1 MRIGIFPVLNR
12 SGGGTYQYSLTLLQA
27 ISNSPELDED
37 EFVIF
42 ADDIDQPELMP
53 SGPQWSIRPAKPF
66 SIKRAAKAVLRRIV
80 GEEGLFGIWERY
92 RNQLAVPDP
101 EIVSKNPQMRA
112 WLLDM
117 GIDLIIYPSANPLSF
132 EAGIPYIIAIHDLM
146 HLQHP
151 EFPENSQN
159 DELQWREYI
168 FRNGSRYA
176 TFILA
181 DSETGKEDILHFYGQ
196 YGVTAN
202 QVKVLPFL
210 PASYLPAEIP
220 QNEIDEVKKKHNLP
234 ERYLFY
240 PAQFWAHKNHARIY
254 NALGNLKEQL
264 NLEIPLVLCGSF
276 EGQLRKETYEELTN
290 IADQRGVSNQIIYV
304 GYLPEADM
312 GAVYAGAAA
321 LVMPTF
327 HGPTNIPVLE
337 AWIYGCP
344 VITSNVRGIRDQAG
358 DAAVLV
364 DPSSVD
370 EIAEGIR
377 KLWTDSEFA
386 KDMANRGRKR
396 ISLYTMK
403 DFQKRL
409 TDIILEAKEIIGE
422 SRERNLA
429 GR

>member
-27 ISNSPELDED
+27 ISSSPELSED

-66 SIKRAAKAVLRRIV
+66 SIKRAAKAVLRRFV

-101 EIVSKNPQMRA
+101 EIISKNPQMRA
-112 WLLDM
+112 WLLDL

-181 DSETGKEDILHFYGQ
+181 DSETGKEDILQFYGA

-234 ERYLFY
+234 QRYLFY
-240 PAQFWAHKNHARIY
+240 PAQFWPHKNHARIY
-254 NALGNLKEQL
+254 NALGNLKDQL
-264 NLEIPLVLCGSF
+264 NLEIPLVLSGSF
-276 EGQLRKETYEELTN
+276 AGQLRKETYEELMKL
-290 IADQRGVSNQIIYV
+290 ADQRGISNQIIYV

-312 GAVYAGAAA
+312 GAVYAGSAA

-377 KLWTDSEFA
+377 KLWTDPEFA
-386 KDMANRGRKR
+386 KEMANRGRKR

-409 TDIILEAKEIIGE
+409 TDCIVEAKEIVGE

>member
-27 ISNSPELDED
+27 ISSSPELSED

-53 SGPQWSIRPAKPF
+53 SGHQWSIRPAKPF
-66 SIKRAAKAVLRRIV
+66 SIKRAAKAVLRRFV

-101 EIVSKNPQMRA
+101 EIISKNPQMRA
-112 WLLDM
+112 WLLDL

-181 DSETGKEDILHFYGQ
+181 DSETGKEDILQFYGA

-220 QNEIDEVKKKHNLP
+220 QNEIDEVKKRHNLP
-234 ERYLFY
+234 QRYLFY
-240 PAQFWAHKNHARIY
+240 PAQFWPHKNHARIY
-254 NALGNLKEQL
+254 NALGNLKDQL
-264 NLEIPLVLCGSF
+264 NLEIPLVLSGSF
-276 EGQLRKETYEELTN
+276 AGQLRKETYGELMKL
-290 IADQRGVSNQIIYV
+290 ADQRGISNQIIYV

-312 GAVYAGAAA
+312 GAVYGGSAA

-377 KLWTDSEFA
+377 KLWTDPEFA
-386 KDMANRGRKR
+386 KEMANRGRKR

-409 TDIILEAKEIIGE
+409 TDCILEAKEIIGE

>member
-27 ISNSPELDED
+27 ISSSPELSED

-66 SIKRAAKAVLRRIV
+66 SIKRAAKAVLRRFV
-80 GEEGLFGIWERY
+80 GEEGLFGVWERY

-101 EIVSKNPQMRA
+101 EIISKNPQMRA
-112 WLLDM
+112 WLLDL

-168 FRNGSRYA
+168 FRNGSRHA

-181 DSETGKEDILHFYGQ
+181 DSETGKEDILQFYGA

-240 PAQFWAHKNHARIY
+240 PAQFWPHKNHARIY
-254 NALGNLKEQL
+254 NALGNLKDQL
-264 NLEIPLVLCGSF
+264 NLEIPLVLSGSF
-276 EGQLRKETYEELTN
+276 AGQLRKETYEELMKL
-290 IADQRGVSNQIIYV
+290 ADQRGISNQIIYV

-312 GAVYAGAAA
+312 GAVYAGSAA

-377 KLWTDSEFA
+377 KLWTDPEFA
-386 KDMANRGRKR
+386 KEMANRGRKR

-409 TDIILEAKEIIGE
+409 TDCIVEAKEIVGE

>member
-1 MRIGIFPVLNR
+1 M
-12 SGGGTYQYSLTLLQA
+12 GGHTNTALLLLQA
-27 ISNSPELDED
+27 ISSSPELSED

-53 SGPQWSIRPAKPF
+53 SGPQWSIRAAKPF

-101 EIVSKNPQMRA
+101 EIISKNPQMRA
-112 WLLDM
+112 WLLDL

-181 DSETGKEDILHFYGQ
+181 DSETGKEDILQFYGP

-234 ERYLFY
+234 
-240 PAQFWAHKNHARIY
+240 
-254 NALGNLKEQL
+254 
-264 NLEIPLVLCGSF
+264 
-276 EGQLRKETYEELTN
+276 
-290 IADQRGVSNQIIYV
+290 
-304 GYLPEADM
+304 
-312 GAVYAGAAA
+312 
-321 LVMPTF
+321 
-327 HGPTNIPVLE
+327 
-337 AWIYGCP
+337 
-344 VITSNVRGIRDQAG
+344 
-358 DAAVLV
+358 
-364 DPSSVD
+364 
-370 EIAEGIR
+370 
-377 KLWTDSEFA
+377 
-386 KDMANRGRKR
+386 
-396 ISLYTMK
+396 
-403 DFQKRL
+403 
-409 TDIILEAKEIIGE
+409 
-422 SRERNLA
+422 
-429 GR
+429 

>member
-27 ISNSPELDED
+27 ISSSQELNED

-53 SGPQWSIRPAKPF
+53 SGPQWSIHPAKPF

-92 RNQLAVPDP
+92 RNQLTVPDP
-101 EIVSKNPQMRA
+101 EIISKNPQMRA
-112 WLLDM
+112 WLLDLR
-117 GIDLIIYPSANPLSF
+117 IDLIIYPSANPLSF
-132 EAGIPYIIAIHDLM
+132 ETGIPYIIAIHDLM

-181 DSETGKEDILHFYGQ
+181 DSETGKEDILHFYGP

-220 QNEIDEVKKKHNLP
+220 QDQIDEVKKKHNLP
-234 ERYLFY
+234 QRYLFY
-240 PAQFWAHKNHARIY
+240 PAQFWPHKNHSRIY
-254 NALGNLKEQL
+254 SALGNLKEQL

-276 EGQLRKETYEELTN
+276 AGQLRKETYEEL
-290 IADQRGVSNQIIYV
+290 IKLAEQRGISNQIIYV

-312 GAVYAGAAA
+312 GAVYAGSAA

-364 DPSSVD
+364 DPGSVD

-377 KLWTDSEFA
+377 KLWTDIEFA
-386 KDMANRGRKR
+386 KEMANRGRKR
-396 ISLYTMK
+396 ISQYTMK

-409 TDIILEAKEIIGE
+409 TDCILEAKEIIGE

>member
-27 ISNSPELDED
+27 ISGSPELREHQ
-37 EFVIF
+37 FVIF

-53 SGPQWSIRPAKPF
+53 SGSQWSIRPAKPF

-92 RNQLAVPDP
+92 RNQLPVPDP
-101 EIVSKNPQMRA
+101 NSISRNAQMRA
-112 WLLDM
+112 WLLDL

-132 EAGIPYIIAIHDLM
+132 EVGIPYIIAIHDLM

-181 DSETGKEDILHFYGQ
+181 DSETGKEDILHFYGE
-196 YGVTAN
+196 YGVTAD

-220 QNEIDEVKKKHNLP
+220 ENEIDEVKKKHNLP

-240 PAQFWAHKNHARIY
+240 PAQFWPHKNHARIY

-276 EGQLRKETYEELTN
+276 AGQLRKETYEELN
-290 IADQRGVSNQIIYV
+290 RIADQRGISNQIIYL
-304 GYLPEADM
+304 GYLPEGDM

-337 AWIYGCP
+337 AWVYGCP

-377 KLWTDSEFA
+377 KLWTDYEFS

-396 ISLYTMK
+396 ISLYTLK

-409 TDIILEAKEIIGE
+409 TAIILEAKEIIGE